1 MEIEEKYLA
10 LFGSLGKT
18 IQKRIS
24 ENRFPAMGLTT
35 NLDLLCEFQVEKLN
49 ELIERFLPGLKSSE
63 LCPAA
68 EISTPQELIQTI
80 AYFCV
85 NGIGGEVDL
94 KNLELMNRNFRFR
107 RAIGGTSAQAAMA
120 LAAVGMPSVIHLT
133 DDSKEV
139 CKILDSP
146 LIYTVSES
154 GRPVHTGQLSQKN
167 KQEVHYIIQFQKGG
181 TVHFSDRELRVPV
194 SNRLILTNVTVNG
207 SLPLSQPYFSYIES
221 NAQKFSSNVL
231 SSFNCLRSRED
242 LQRRLD
248 FIRQHLKK
256 YKRGN
261 PKGIVFF
268 EDAHYH
274 SNDIKK
280 FCMETIYPYI
290 DIVSLNE
297 EELKS
302 TLALYGAT
310 VRPDDILSCVE
321 GMVAIRRK
329 FRVRKGV
336 IVHTK
341 DYSLYAGDRIDGCD
355 IESGLIY
362 GNLLATAKAMGGF
375 YGTKDRLAE
384 VVKLSLSE
392 KGKKD
397 AAALKNSRYGREAI
411 LVPSKYIDR
420 PKYTIGLGD
429 SFVAGLQICF

>member
-248 FIRQHLKK
+248 FIKRHLKK
-256 YKRGN
+256 YKREN

-274 SNDIKK
+274 SNEIKK
-280 FCMETIYPYI
+280 FCMESVYRHRKPERRRT
-290 DIVSLNE
+290 E
-297 EELKS
+297 KH
-302 TLALYGAT
+302 AG
-310 VRPDDILSCVE
+310 
-321 GMVAIRRK
+321 AIRGNRP
-329 FRVRKGV
+329 
-336 IVHTK
+336 
-341 DYSLYAGDRIDGCD
+341 
-355 IESGLIY
+355 SG
-362 GNLLATAKAMGGF
+362 
-375 YGTKDRLAE
+375 
-384 VVKLSLSE
+384 
-392 KGKKD
+392 
-397 AAALKNSRYGREAI
+397 
-411 LVPSKYIDR
+411 
-420 PKYTIGLGD
+420 
-429 SFVAGLQICF
+429 